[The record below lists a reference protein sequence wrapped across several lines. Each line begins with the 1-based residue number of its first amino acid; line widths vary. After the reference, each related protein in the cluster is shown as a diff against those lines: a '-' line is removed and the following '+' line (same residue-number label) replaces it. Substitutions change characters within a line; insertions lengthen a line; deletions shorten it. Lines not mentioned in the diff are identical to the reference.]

1 MKLKK
6 YILGLSLFFGL
17 SAVAQEV
24 KQYTNAAGK
33 IGFLSATGDTVIRA
47 QFDSA
52 DCWHYRY
59 YSSNNDC
66 IVSKD
71 NRYGLINLN
80 GEFLLPCI
88 YEKITRSTGETD
100 LYGITSNGKFG
111 LFNRRTGKVV
121 LESTYDSELHFSYG
135 IARIEKAGK
144 FGLYSSNANKVLV
157 IPQWDGIGRIQEKL
171 VLVKQNGKY
180 GFINLKGAIQIPVQ
194 YDEADEYLNR
204 NGLVAVRNGTK
215 WGYVNSK
222 GKEMTPFKYDRLFN
236 FSEGISVFILNEK
249 YGFLDESG
257 KELIPAQ
264 YDDADNF
271 FGGLAF
277 VAQQKDTILK
287 YALINKEG
295 ELLTDYEFDYFEN
308 NLGEGFALVQKA
320 EKYGVLNKAGNYMV
334 PIACEREDIYDY
346 FEFNYFTAIRV
357 KFNEKMG
364 VISFKGDTLVPF
376 DYDYIE
382 NAEYE
387 NDNVVLVGRGD
398 KRGWY
403 DVDKKREVIPLVYE
417 EIMPYIYEENRYV
430 GVKCQDG
437 HGVWDLKLQKELVP
451 PRYASVYPD
460 EYNYIS
466 NIRTFILTQNE
477 KVGLW
482 NAELGKEILAPI
494 YDNVYILEQS
504 LLWKKLYYVYMSNN
518 QSFICDLNGS
528 QILPFAVNGDPI
540 ILEDPALKKQYILVF
555 SQEKELYGLYDFSGK
570 VVLPSIYQEI
580 NEPNKGKI
588 WVTIDGESQEIKLP

>member
-1 MKLKK
+1 MQLKK
-6 YILGLSLFFGL
+6 YFLGLSLLFGL

-24 KQYTNAAGK
+24 KQYTNAARK
-33 IGFLSATGDTVIRA
+33 IGFLSDTGDTVIQA

-52 DCWHYRY
+52 DSYAFGY
-59 YSSNNDC
+59 NFNPDC
-66 IVSKD
+66 IVSK
-71 NRYGLINLN
+71 NKKHGLIDAK
-80 GEFLLPCI
+80 GKFIIPCLYDDI
-88 YEKITRSTGETD
+88 FRKTGTVN
-100 LYGITSNGKFG
+100 LYGIELNGKYG
-111 LFNRRTGKVV
+111 LADRFTGKVV
-121 LESTYDSELHFSYG
+121 LEPTYDSKIQFSNG
-135 IARIEKAGK
+135 IAQIEKTGK
-144 FGLYSSNANKVLV
+144 FGLYSANGNKVV
-157 IPQWDGIGRIQEKL
+157 AIPQWDGIGRIQEKL
-171 VLVKQNGKY
+171 ILVNQDGKY
-180 GFINLKGAIQIPVQ
+180 GFINLKGAIQIPIV
-194 YDEADEYLNR
+194 YDQANEYINR
-204 NGLVAVRNGTK
+204 NGLVAVRKGTK

-236 FSEGISVFILNEK
+236 FSEGTSVFMLNEK

-287 YALINKEG
+287 YALINKDG

-308 NLGEGFALVQKA
+308 NFGEGFALVQKA

-357 KFNEKMG
+357 KFNEEMG

-376 DYDYIE
+376 NYDYIE

-417 EIMPYIYEENRYV
+417 EIMPYIYEEDRYV

-437 HGVWDLKLQKELVP
+437 QGVWDLKLQKELVP
-451 PRYASVYPD
+451 PKYASVYPD

-466 NIRTFILTQNE
+466 KIRTFILTQNE

-494 YDNVYILEQS
+494 YDNVYFLEQAMN
-504 LLWKKLYYVYMSNN
+504 WKEKYYVFATNDYYY
-518 QSFICDLNGS
+518 ICDLTGK
-528 QILPFAVNGDPI
+528 QILPFAVIGEPI
-540 ILEDPALKKQYILVF
+540 IYEDRALKKQYILVF
-555 SQEKELYGLYDFSGK
+555 NTEKELYGLYDFSGK
-570 VVLPSIYQEI
+570 EVLMSIYQEI

>member
-1 MKLKK
+1 MQLKK
-6 YILGLSLFFGL
+6 YILGLSLLFGL

-33 IGFLSATGDTVIRA
+33 IGFLSATGDTVIQA

-52 DCWHYRY
+52 DSHAFGY
-59 YSSNNDC
+59 NFNPDC
-66 IVSKD
+66 IVSK
-71 NRYGLINLN
+71 NKKHGLIDAK
-80 GEFLLPCI
+80 GKFIIPCLYDDI
-88 YEKITRSTGETD
+88 FRKTGAVN
-100 LYGITSNGKFG
+100 LYGIELNGKYG
-111 LFNRRTGKVV
+111 LADRFTGKVV
-121 LESTYDSELHFSYG
+121 LEPTYDSELHFSNG
-135 IARIEKAGK
+135 IAPIEKAGK
-144 FGLYSSNANKVLV
+144 FGLYSENGNKVLAL
-157 IPQWDGIGRIQEKL
+157 PQWDGIGRIQEKL
-171 VLVKQNGKY
+171 ILVNQNGKY
-180 GFINLKGAIQIPVQ
+180 GFINLKGAIQIPIL
-194 YDEADEYLNR
+194 YDQADEYINR
-204 NGLVAVRNGTK
+204 NGLVAVRKGTK

-222 GKEMTPFKYDRLFN
+222 GREMTPFKYDRLFN
-236 FSEGISVFILNEK
+236 FSEGTSVFMLNEK

-277 VAQQKDTILK
+277 VAQQKDTALK
-287 YALINKEG
+287 YALINKKG
-295 ELLTDYEFDYFEN
+295 EFLTDYEFDYFEN
-308 NLGEGFALVQKA
+308 NLGEGFALVQKS
-320 EKYGVLNKAGNYMV
+320 EKYGLLNIDGKYMV

-346 FEFNYFTAIRV
+346 FEFGHFTTIRV

-364 VISFKGDTLVPF
+364 VISFNGDTLVPF

-382 NAEYE
+382 NADYE

-403 DVDKKREVIPLVYE
+403 DVDKMREVIPLVYE
-417 EIMPYIYEENRYV
+417 EIMPYIYDEDWYV

-437 HGVWDLKLQKELVP
+437 QGIWDLKLQKELIP
-451 PRYASVYPD
+451 PKYESVYPD

-466 NIRTFILTQNE
+466 NIRTFILTQNKKE
-477 KVGLW
+477 GLW

-494 YDNVYILEQS
+494 YANVYFLEQS
-504 LLWKKLYYVYMSNN
+504 MHWKKQYYVYMSNN
-518 QSFICDLNGS
+518 QSFLCDLNGN
-528 QILPFAVNGDPI
+528 QILPFAVNGDPM
-540 ILEDPALKKQYILVF
+540 ILEDRAQKKQYILVF

-570 VVLPSIYQEI
+570 EVLPSIYQEI